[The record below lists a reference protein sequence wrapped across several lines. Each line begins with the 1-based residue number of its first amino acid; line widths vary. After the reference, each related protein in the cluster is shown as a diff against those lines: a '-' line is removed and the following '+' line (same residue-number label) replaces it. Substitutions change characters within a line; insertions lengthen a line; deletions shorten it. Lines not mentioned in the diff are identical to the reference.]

1 MAGTAVVTGIWK
13 NSEPLI
19 ACKSWKYVKVTR
31 MKVAVMTSMGAA
43 DAREASDET
52 AVFTLERSI
61 L

>member
-1 MAGTAVVTGIWK
+1 
-13 NSEPLI
+13 
-19 ACKSWKYVKVTR
+19 

-61 L
+61 VKT